1 MRAHI
6 RRFPGVAC
14 PLIKSRV
21 CILPALLSQTNC
33 VDLGWSVRPGGDLAE
48 ACGILNNSASDHQ
61 QRRYYTEEI
70 SAALLNL
77 KDYHRAKEGRGVG
90 EG

>member
-1 MRAHI
+1 M
-6 RRFPGVAC
+6 
-14 PLIKSRV
+14 
-21 CILPALLSQTNC
+21 
-33 VDLGWSVRPGGDLAE
+33 RPGDDLAE

-61 QRRYYTEEI
+61 QRRYCTEEI